1 MSPNFRGI
9 KENFVTTV
17 KTISVVIPNFNHGK
31 LVEKS
36 IRSTFEQSSPPDEVI
51 VIDDGS
57 TDDSVKRLK
66 KLAKEIPNLKLF
78 LCKENRGALVAGMI
92 GVKESK
98 GDILFFRAADDIL
111 PYESIK
117 LGREA
122 FQKYPESQIAFG
134 EILFFRDKIT
144 NGTVESLA
152 LSNETSFFSPTSL
165 IELWK
170 PDFNLPEPAC
180 FVKKSALL
188 EQGGLLKE
196 AKWYSGWLC
205 FTSIAL
211 KHGITFIPEVL
222 NTFRLD
228 ANSYGTTNL
237 RNKVIQRKVLRF
249 LINHVMNL
257 EKDLKD
263 KFIDSGAFSIFGEPL
278 KNLLD
283 EEKLT
288 LPKNSNLLINN
299 ALPREYLGSGL
310 PQYGIA
316 GVIVRRLR
324 ELRQKID
331 FIKRINDPKIAIY
344 GAGTQT
350 LIILEIWKRLRLP
363 KLSLVTV
370 SETNAVNTFHNL
382 SIVGINSLEEREIDL
397 FILSSKSFELEM
409 ASKLDDLYPST
420 NRISFWV
427 KELTCITEQP

>member
-1 MSPNFRGI
+1 
-9 KENFVTTV
+9 
-17 KTISVVIPNFNHGK
+17 
-31 LVEKS
+31 
-36 IRSTFEQSSPPDEVI
+36 
-51 VIDDGS
+51 
-57 TDDSVKRLK
+57 
-66 KLAKEIPNLKLF
+66 
-78 LCKENRGALVAGMI
+78 
-92 GVKESK
+92 
-98 GDILFFRAADDIL
+98 
-111 PYESIK
+111 
-117 LGREA
+117 
-122 FQKYPESQIAFG
+122 
-134 EILFFRDKIT
+134 
-144 NGTVESLA
+144 
-152 LSNETSFFSPTSL
+152 
-165 IELWK
+165 
-170 PDFNLPEPAC
+170 
-180 FVKKSALL
+180 
-188 EQGGLLKE
+188 
-196 AKWYSGWLC
+196 
-205 FTSIAL
+205 
-211 KHGITFIPEVL
+211 
-222 NTFRLD
+222 
-228 ANSYGTTNL
+228 
-237 RNKVIQRKVLRF
+237 
-249 LINHVMNL
+249 MNL

-299 ALPREYLGSGL
+299 ALPRKYFGSGL

-363 KLSLVTV
+363 KLSLVIV

-382 SIVGINSLEEREIDL
+382 PIVGINSLEEREIDL

-409 ASKLDDLYPST
+409 ASKLDNLYPSS